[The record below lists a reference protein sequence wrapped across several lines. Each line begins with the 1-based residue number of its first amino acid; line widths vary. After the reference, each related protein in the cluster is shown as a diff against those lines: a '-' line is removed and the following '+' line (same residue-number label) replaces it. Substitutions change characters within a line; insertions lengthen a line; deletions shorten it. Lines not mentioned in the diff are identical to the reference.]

1 MTTTFIVAMPI
12 LGSSSSLVNVS
23 AIGTAQP
30 ASPTVRWAATATAV
44 SLVSDLF
51 VLSPESME
59 LHPQKSK
66 P

>member
-1 MTTTFIVAMPI
+1 MITAFIVAMPI

-23 AIGTAQP
+23 AAGTAQP
-30 ASPTVRWAATATAV
+30 ASPTVQRAVTATAV

-51 VLSPESME
+51 VLSQESME
-59 LHPQKSK
+59 VRPKKSK